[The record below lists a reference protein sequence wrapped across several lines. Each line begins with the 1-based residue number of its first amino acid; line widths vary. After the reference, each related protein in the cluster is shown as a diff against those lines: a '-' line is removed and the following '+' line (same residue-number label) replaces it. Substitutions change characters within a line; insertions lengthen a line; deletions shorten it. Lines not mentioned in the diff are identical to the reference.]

1 MNSKPPPGDEEKTR
15 QVGSGRNWR
24 PADLVPESAD
34 PGKNPGKIPAVE
46 PEAAADDGKTAFV
59 GDSADDANAGDD
71 DGAAGRLRPAPAP
84 RLPWP
89 ARDLNNLE
97 RGAQRARSA
106 ADQTRPQ
113 PMLQD
118 DDRTR
123 LYNPALAGRSPEEAR
138 PVSGAAAQSAAAVGS
153 SREAL
158 DPVVG
163 WLVVVDG
170 HGKGRSLEIGV
181 GANSIGRDK
190 GQKLKVDFGDQHIS
204 RDKHAILIFDPR
216 SNRFFL
222 QSGDVRNLTYIG
234 DDLVLSPTELKGG
247 ETILIGETKLRFV
260 ALCGPQFGWS

>member
-1 MNSKPPPGDEEKTR
+1 MNSKRPPPGDEEKTR

-24 PADLVPESAD
+24 PADLLPESAD
-34 PGKNPGKIPAVE
+34 PDKTRAIE

-59 GDSADDANAGDD
+59 GDSAEDANAGHD
-71 DGAAGRLRPAPAP
+71 DGLAGRLRPDPAP

-97 RGAQRARSA
+97 RGAQRAKSA

-113 PMLQD
+113 PMHQD

-123 LYNPALAGRSPEEAR
+123 LYNPAAP
-138 PVSGAAAQSAAAVGS
+138 SAAAPSAAAAGS

-163 WLVVVDG
+163 WLVVVEG

-204 RDKHAILIFDPR
+204 REKHAILIFDPR
-216 SNRFFL
+216 SNRFYL
-222 QSGDVRNLTYIG
+222 QSGDVRNLTYVG
-234 DDLVLSPTELKGG
+234 EDLVLSPMELKGG

>member
-1 MNSKPPPGDEEKTR
+1 MNSKPPLGDEEKTR

-24 PADLVPESAD
+24 PADLVPEGMD
-34 PGKNPGKIPAVE
+34 PDKTRAVA

-59 GDSADDANAGDD
+59 GDSADHANAADD
-71 DGAAGRLRPAPAP
+71 DGVAGRLRPDPAP

-123 LYNPALAGRSPEEAR
+123 LYNPALAGRSVEEAR
-138 PVSGAAAQSAAAVGS
+138 PVSSAAVPSAAAAGS

-163 WLVVVDG
+163 WLVVVEG

-190 GQKLKVDFGDQHIS
+190 GQKLKIDFGDQHIS
-204 RDKHAILIFDPR
+204 REKHAILIFDPR
-216 SNRFFL
+216 SNRFYL
-222 QSGDVRNLTYIG
+222 QSGDVRNLTYVG
-234 DDLVLSPTELKGG
+234 QDLVLSPMELMGG
-247 ETILIGETKLRFV
+247 ETISIGETKLRFV